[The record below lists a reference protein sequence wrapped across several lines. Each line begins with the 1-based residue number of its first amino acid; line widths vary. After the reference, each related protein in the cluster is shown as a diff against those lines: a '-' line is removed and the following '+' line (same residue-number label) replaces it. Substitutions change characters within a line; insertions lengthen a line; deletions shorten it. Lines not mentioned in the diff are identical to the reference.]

1 LMNGTFGIVWKAVS
15 LLPKRGRSMA
25 KTTDLKSVQAALDRA
40 ATKAVSGPKDARAG
54 RFASSE
60 SGKAPRSVA
69 ASALSHQPTKR
80 K

>member
-1 LMNGTFGIVWKAVS
+1 
-15 LLPKRGRSMA
+15 MA

-54 RFASSE
+54 RFVSNE
-60 SGKAPRSVA
+60 SGKTARTDA
-69 ASALSHQPTKR
+69 RSALPQGSAKR